1 MDAVIL
7 VFSDYEFNKIDFAKF
22 DFQLNVLEF
31 NISSYFSDDKN
42 NQCRAKE
49 GGQNQN
55 FIVFHP
61 PKVPSFPNEKC
72 LYTPLNSTR
81 HS

>member
-7 VFSDYEFNKIDFAKF
+7 VFSDYEFNKIDFAKLYF
-22 DFQLNVLEF
+22 KLNVLEYY
-31 NISSYFSDDKN
+31 ISSYFSDDKN

-55 FIVFHP
+55 F
-61 PKVPSFPNEKC
+61 
-72 LYTPLNSTR
+72 
-81 HS
+81 